1 MDSGHLIYYL
11 FIRGGAAGAG
21 GPVGGPVGGL
31 LLCLRVLQLRHDFS
45 LVTAGVVPVDQG
57 NETPLSLM
65 NQGDFSL

>member
-31 LLCLRVLQLRHDFS
+31 LLGLRVLQLRHDFS
-45 LVTAGVVPVDQG
+45 LVAAGVVPVDRETE

-65 NQGDFSL
+65 NQQSG